1 MDIKIE
7 HVARHSLGRITQDII
22 SEHLRIKCG
31 PSIWHL
37 LTCSNHSE
45 GEREMGGA
53 ECVGGIKPSHLLTLL
68 KKGYH
73 CAVIRSKQWNKQIPN
88 TSTKHMCT
96 QYTTTS
102 QWLFTQDSLES
113 GFTDPIVLGSLSCV
127 DLLQPLWN
135 LPLCLPAELFQ
146 PEMTCSQLCT
156 HQDKSWQLLWH

>member
-7 HVARHSLGRITQDII
+7 HVARHSRGRITQDII
-22 SEHLRIKCG
+22 VNTSGYKVWSFNMA
-31 PSIWHL
+31 PFNL
-37 LTCSNHSE
+37 LQHHSE

-73 CAVIRSKQWNKQIPN
+73 CAVIRSKRWNKQIPN

-102 QWLFTQDSLES
+102 Q
-113 GFTDPIVLGSLSCV
+113 
-127 DLLQPLWN
+127 
-135 LPLCLPAELFQ
+135 
-146 PEMTCSQLCT
+146 
-156 HQDKSWQLLWH
+156 